1 MAIKDTKIRICSIK
15 EDINF
20 LDHLLYFVLGAQ
32 PGNKLTEQHATPGA
46 CEGHNLFQVHW
57 YEYRVQPINMSESAS
72 EKLSVQPSTDLTGP
86 ENLASSHNQESRI
99 LMYQT

>member
-1 MAIKDTKIRICSIK
+1 M
-15 EDINF
+15 
-20 LDHLLYFVLGAQ
+20 LGAQ
-32 PGNKLTEQHATPGA
+32 PGNKLTGQHATPGA

-57 YEYRVQPINMSESAS
+57 YEYRVQPVNMSESAS

-86 ENLASSHNQESRI
+86 KNLASSHNQESRI